1 MNPILPG
8 APWLIAHKSMLGIN
22 QPNKITLNG
31 QDYVLWQNE
40 KREVFALDNVCPHM
54 QAPLSDGWICQE
66 RNTIT
71 CPFHALEFD
80 GQGRLYQEGKQ
91 DVKPVAKP
99 LEIIVVGD
107 CIWTYG
113 GFEPRLP
120 IPALIKRITEGF
132 QFVGVTGEKSING
145 DFLTNLQI
153 NYDYNHQNGTHRDLF
168 KIKTIEVSDYEENG
182 YYTKLVQ
189 KIIKDDNTLLELLKN
204 PILLTAPKTWFNKFE
219 YSFPALTSL
228 IINIPVGQAIQIHVL
243 HPENENKTKTFVLM
257 FAKFKNPILEFLLK
271 NSLLKAAGTIIEQDT
286 KAVESLYPRE
296 KPKIR
301 LPNEEIMFY
310 AEKLYRD
317 W

>member
-54 QAPLSDGWICQE
+54 QAPLSDGWICKE
-66 RNTIT
+66 RNTIA

-80 GQGRLYQEGKQ
+80 GQGRFYQEGKQ

-99 LEIIVVGD
+99 LEIIIVGD

-113 GFEPRLP
+113 GYEPR
-120 IPALIKRITEGF
+120 IPVPDLIPRISQGF
-132 QFVGVTGEKSING
+132 QFLGVTGEKSING
-145 DFLTNLQI
+145 DFLTNIKI
-153 NYDYNHQNGTHRDLF
+153 NYDYNHQNGTHREVF
-168 KIKTIEVSDYEENG
+168 KIKGIEVSDYEENG
-182 YYTKLVQ
+182 YCTKLVQ
-189 KIIKDDNTLLELLKN
+189 KVIKDDNSLGEILAN
-204 PILLTAPKTWFNKFE
+204 PALLTLPKNWVNQFE
-219 YSFPALTSL
+219 YAFPALTSL
-228 IINIPVGQAIQIHVL
+228 ILNISLGQAIQIHVL
-243 HPENENKTKTFVLM
+243 YPETENRTKTFIIL
-257 FAKFKNPILEFLLK
+257 FGKFKHPILTLLLK
-271 NSLLKAAGTIIEQDT
+271 NSFLKAAATVIEQDT
-286 KAVESLYPRE
+286 KAIESLYPIE